1 MISFAGGISR
11 RVWGG
16 IAVALLAASISGC
29 APDEEQDASA
39 GDVEPSSEELARVI
53 HAGSLVLD
61 AHADIVIPST
71 SANFLTD
78 DGRSRVDPA
87 LLVEGDV
94 GAVVMSLAVGPGP
107 REALADAEARAEIE
121 LKLAAVRELVAADP
135 DTLEM
140 TASPA
145 QVEAARAAGRSA
157 VILGFQN
164 ARALEGDVDAIDRLY
179 ADGVRVFALNHLAHN
194 DFSDSSRPMHD
205 PVANVYEPDAHGGL
219 SELGRAAVERIN
231 DLGGIVDVS
240 QSSQAAT
247 LQMVAASR
255 APVIA
260 SHSNVRAISG
270 ASRNLSDEEI
280 DSIGAN
286 GGVIHVAPFTAYLVD
301 FSVPEKRAA
310 ILAARRAAGLSEE
323 YSYPYELYWEMDD
336 AAARDV
342 FTTAIGEA
350 LGVATVDLMI
360 DHIDYIVDRV
370 GVDHVGIGTDFNHGS
385 GIEGYDDAGDSLNVT
400 IGLLERGYS
409 AEEIQ
414 KIWGGNFLRVFR
426 EAEAAARPSR

>member
-1 MISFAGGISR
+1 MISIAGGIGR
-11 RVWGG
+11 RASARIVATVVAAA
-16 IAVALLAASISGC
+16 IAGC
-29 APDEEQDASA
+29 APSEEQDVGGTGVEASS
-39 GDVEPSSEELARVI
+39 DELAQVI
-53 HAGSLVLD
+53 HSGSLVLD
-61 AHADIVIPST
+61 AHADILVSST

-78 DGRSRVDPA
+78 DGRSKVDPA

-107 REALADAEARAEIE
+107 REAQADAEARAEVE
-121 LKLAAVRELVAADP
+121 EKLSAVRELIAAHADL
-135 DTLEM
+135 LELAT
-140 TASPA
+140 TAS
-145 QVEAARAAGRSA
+145 QTEAAREAGKAA

-219 SELGRAAVERIN
+219 SELGRAAVGRIN

-310 ILAARRAAGLSEE
+310 ILDARRAAGLSEE

-336 AAARDV
+336 AAAREV

-385 GIEGYDDAGDSLNVT
+385 GIQGYDDAGDSLNVT